1 MSIFKIATG
10 FIVWNV
16 FSWLGLLFIFGLI
29 ILVIMSLIMKPKLER
44 TENESRP
51 SFQAYMADFYLEKL
65 FKHFIATLFSN
76 PLKSV
81 QFQILTIAAIFIGL
95 LCAVL

>member
-1 MSIFKIATG
+1 MSIIKISTG

-16 FSWLGLLFIFGLI
+16 ISFLVLLFVFGLI
-29 ILVIMSLIMKPKLER
+29 ILGVMALIMKPKLER
-44 TENESRP
+44 SENELRP

-76 PLKSV
+76 NLTNV
-81 QFQILTIAAIFIGL
+81 QFQVVTVVAIFTGL

>member
-1 MSIFKIATG
+1 MAIFKIATG

-16 FSWLGLLFIFGLI
+16 LSFLCLLFVFALI
-29 ILVIMSLIMKPKLER
+29 ILAIMSLIMKPKLER
-44 TENESRP
+44 SENELRP
-51 SFQAYMADFYLEKL
+51 SFQVYMADFYLEKL

-76 PLKSV
+76 PLSNL
-81 QFQILTIAAIFIGL
+81 QFQILTVAAIFIGL

>member
-10 FIVWNV
+10 FIVWDVLSFFCLLLV
-16 FSWLGLLFIFGLI
+16 FGFI
-29 ILVIMSLIMKPKLER
+29 ILVVMSLIMKPKLER
-44 TENESRP
+44 TENVQRP
-51 SFQAYMADFYLEKL
+51 SFQFYMADFYLEKL

-81 QFQILTIAAIFIGL
+81 EFQIMTAASIFIGL
-95 LCAVL
+95 LCSVL